1 MVLQLTWLGL
11 CTHVW
16 DLWYATAA
24 FLSPWPVLE
33 RLNTSKKVVVAGRK
47 SEDPVGIGVR
57 WSRDCI
63 SLMLFLYTFLL
74 TAQTEGNEDALQFSF
89 LPF

>member
-33 RLNTSKKVVVAGRK
+33 RLNTSKKVEVAGRK
-47 SEDPVGIGVR
+47 KILWE
-57 WSRDCI
+57 
-63 SLMLFLYTFLL
+63 
-74 TAQTEGNEDALQFSF
+74 
-89 LPF
+89 